1 MQQPNTF
8 IHPSAE
14 IDSTA
19 EIGPFV
25 YIGPNVKIGPNC
37 IIHHHASIDG
47 HTIIDSNNEIFP
59 YAFIGA
65 KTHDLKYK
73 GGKCY
78 LKIGKNNV
86 FREYTSIHT
95 STDDGG
101 STIIGDN
108 NYFLAFAHIGH
119 DSIVKNNAIISA
131 CVAVGGHVTIGNN
144 ANIGG
149 NSSIHQ
155 FCKIG
160 DYAMLGGSS
169 FLKKDLPPFML
180 AVGVPA
186 EVRGYNRI
194 GLMRQNF
201 SEHQLSSAKK
211 IYRTLYTENL
221 NRSQA
226 LEKIITLSENNQ
238 LPKDLVTN
246 LLSFAENSTRG
257 LL

>member
-1 MQQPNTF
+1 MQQTNSF
-8 IHPSAE
+8 IHPRAE
-14 IDSTA
+14 LDSSV
-19 EIGPFV
+19 EVGPFA
-25 YIGPNVKIGPNC
+25 YIGENVKIGKGC
-37 IIHHHASIDG
+37 VIHHHATVDGYTTIDAG
-47 HTIIDSNNEIFP
+47 TEVFP

-73 GGKCY
+73 GGKCC

-101 STIIGDN
+101 ATCIGDN
-108 NYFLAFAHIGH
+108 NYFLAFSHIGH
-119 DSIVKNNAIISA
+119 DSIVKNNAIVSA
-131 CVAVGGHVTIGNN
+131 CVAVGGHVVIGNY
-144 ANIGG
+144 ANVGG

-155 FCKIG
+155 FCQIG

-186 EVRGYNRI
+186 EVRSYNRI
-194 GLMRQNF
+194 GLMRQGF
-201 SEHQLSSAKK
+201 SEAQLASAKK
-211 IYRTLYTENL
+211 IYRTLYNEDL

-226 LEKIITLSENNQ
+226 LERIAALAESNELSLDVVER
-238 LPKDLVTN
+238 
-246 LLSFAENSTRG
+246 LLAFASKSTRG